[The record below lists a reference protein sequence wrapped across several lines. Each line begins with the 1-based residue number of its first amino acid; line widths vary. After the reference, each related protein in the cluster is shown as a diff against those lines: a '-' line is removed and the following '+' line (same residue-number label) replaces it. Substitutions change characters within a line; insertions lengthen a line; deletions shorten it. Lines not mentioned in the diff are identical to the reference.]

1 MPSGFTGFTEFLY
14 LTAAGGEYK
23 RWLARIQSFC
33 RTMSSFENPK
43 NPKESQRIFARGA
56 PGRRESK
63 DSFEILGRRLSR
75 PSSRS
80 TRPAPAMQRIP
91 ENPRASHDDRDSR
104 PIPEPDAPFVHTGRT
119 SRAKNPKESQR
130 IAPDSRCF
138 RRCFEDALEILG
150 RFQSQT
156 PRLFTQAAPAEQRIP
171 KNPRESHQTRDASGD
186 TSQMLWRCSGGS
198 RAHTHTPDESLRESQ
213 RIRRRAELQT
223 TQGIPEHR
231 RASRRNGVHVTH
243 THTSEMVL
251 FFCLCQTKL
260 KFISTSNAHVA
271 TPVPARRL
279 RHPAVVHPNDAR
291 AERTRRNG
299 TPTRR
304 GRSQPAA
311 TKTQKPKNPTLPS
324 FYRKTR

>member
-1 MPSGFTGFTEFLY
+1 M
-14 LTAAGGEYK
+14 AG
-23 RWLARIQSFC
+23 A
-33 RTMSSFENPK
+33 NPELLQDHVVVRES
-43 NPKESQRIFARGA
+43 KESQRIPENLCAR
-56 PGRRESK
+56 
-63 DSFEILGRRLSR
+63 R
-75 PSSRS
+75 PRS
-80 TRPAPAMQRIP
+80 TRVQRFFRDSRPTPQQAVEPVDTSGTSDAKNPRESSSIPRRQRFSADSRARRPVCSHRPHQPSKESQRIP
-91 ENPRASHDDRDSR
+91 ENRTRLEMLPEMLRRCSGDSR

-119 SRAKNPKESQR
+119 SRTKNPKESQR

-138 RRCFEDALEILG
+138 
-150 RFQSQT
+150 
-156 PRLFTQAAPAEQRIP
+156 
-171 KNPRESHQTRDASGD
+171 GD

>member
-138 RRCFEDALEILG
+138 
-150 RFQSQT
+150 
-156 PRLFTQAAPAEQRIP
+156 
-171 KNPRESHQTRDASGD
+171 GD

>member
-138 RRCFEDALEILG
+138 
-150 RFQSQT
+150 
-156 PRLFTQAAPAEQRIP
+156 
-171 KNPRESHQTRDASGD
+171 GD
-186 TSQMLWRCSGGS
+186 TSQMLWRCFGGS
-198 RAHTHTPDESLRESQ
+198 RAHTHTGRG
-213 RIRRRAELQT
+213 AK
-223 TQGIPEHR
+223 GISKNPTPGR
-231 RASRRNGVHVTH
+231 VADDAGNPRASPSIPPKRRPRNTH
-243 THTSEMVL
+243 THKRNGSFFL
-251 FFCLCQTKL
+251 F
-260 KFISTSNAHVA
+260 
-271 TPVPARRL
+271 VPNKIEIHFNVERARRHTGAGPPTAPSG
-279 RHPAVVHPNDAR
+279 RRSP
-291 AERTRRNG
+291 ERRQ
-299 TPTRR
+299 
-304 GRSQPAA
+304 S
-311 TKTQKPKNPTLPS
+311 
-324 FYRKTR
+324 

>member
-198 RAHTHTPDESLRESQ
+198 RAHTHTGRV
-213 RIRRRAELQT
+213 AK
-223 TQGIPEHR
+223 GISKNPTPGR
-231 RASRRNGVHVTH
+231 VADDAGNPRASPSIPPKRRPRNTH
-243 THTSEMVL
+243 THKRNGSFFL
-251 FFCLCQTKL
+251 F
-260 KFISTSNAHVA
+260 
-271 TPVPARRL
+271 VPNKIEIHFNVERARRHTGAGPPTAPSG
-279 RHPAVVHPNDAR
+279 RRSP
-291 AERTRRNG
+291 ERRQ
-299 TPTRR
+299 
-304 GRSQPAA
+304 S
-311 TKTQKPKNPTLPS
+311 
-324 FYRKTR
+324 